1 MNRQNGNPSLV
12 RGLSLIGAISVN
24 AGNMVGTGIFLK
36 ARIMTCNVGTPSL
49 VMLVWV
55 AGGLLTLAG
64 ALTYAELATMM
75 PEAGGEYVFLKRAW
89 GRPMGFLYGW
99 TIFFVARTGS
109 QAALAVG
116 SAIFINI
123 LTGGALD
130 RPFFVFHP
138 FGHDI
143 PFGWLQVVALGTIAT
158 VTAVNCLTVAASG
171 RIASLLTGIK
181 FGLLAAIGVGA
192 FALAHGNWAHFSMSG
207 AAGTCDAVAAG
218 ARGGIAGFGAAM
230 LGALWAYDGWNNI
243 TPLSGEVRNPQR
255 NLPLAFIGG
264 MLIVAGLYIFVNV
277 AYFYVLTPG
286 EVASVAL
293 SSSVAT
299 ETVRRF
305 LGASATAFV
314 AASLLSSSLGAMHSS
329 MLANARV
336 PFAMARDGLFFRR
349 LASVAPH
356 IRIPRNAL
364 IAQGCWAGV
373 LALSGSYDVLTDYVI
388 FASWL
393 LYGLTAASVF
403 VFRRKLPDAP
413 RPYRTWGYPVVPAI
427 FLLVTAWLL
436 LNTLRTGP
444 VQAFTGLALMVL
456 GLPFYLFWARRG
468 KPVDSEVSY

>member
-1 MNRQNGNPSLV
+1 
-12 RGLSLIGAISVN
+12 
-24 AGNMVGTGIFLK
+24 MVGTGIFLK